1 MTESIMNQRTQPE
14 RFNILCLDG
23 GGAKGFY
30 SLGFLRELEAAL
42 GGSLASH
49 FHAIYGTSTGAIIAS
64 LIGLGKSA
72 VEALK
77 LYKEN
82 IPCILGA
89 RGAAKKSAE
98 LKRVA
103 DELYKGLDWSDFKTR
118 IGIIATNWTRE
129 RPLLFKNQVDAA
141 YGMKRTFVPGFGC
154 TVSDAVRASCSATP
168 FFEPCMLDLKNDGMI
183 EARDGG
189 FCANNP
195 ALFAVSDA
203 LNPIGIAP
211 KNIRLLTLG
220 VGHYPEPKRSWIKR
234 RIQKLAP
241 VHILQKTLNVSA
253 NTTEIQIKL
262 LLPQVPHIRV
272 SDRFESPELAMDF
285 LESDLG
291 RLNLLVQ
298 KGRDSFSARETEIQ
312 SFFN

>member
-1 MTESIMNQRTQPE
+1 MSTETANN

-30 SLGFLRELEAAL
+30 TLGFLRELEAAL
-42 GGSLASH
+42 RKPLASH
-49 FHAIYGTSTGAIIAS
+49 FQAIYGTSTRAIIAS

-72 VEALK
+72 DETLK
-77 LYKEN
+77 LYN
-82 IPCILGA
+82 DNVPSILGA
-89 RGAAKKSAE
+89 RGAGNKSAE

-103 DELYKGLDWSDFKTR
+103 EELYGELQWSDFKTR
-118 IGIIATNWTRE
+118 IGIVATNWTRE
-129 RPLLFKNQVDAA
+129 RPLIFKNMVDASH
-141 YGMKRTFVPGFGC
+141 GMRATFVPAFGC
-154 TVSDAVRASCSATP
+154 TVAEAVRASCSATP
-168 FFEPCMLDLKNDGMI
+168 FFKACTLDLVNDGKI

-195 ALFAVSDA
+195 SLFALSDV
-203 LNPIGIAP
+203 LNPLGIPAE
-211 KNIRLLTLG
+211 KVRLLTLG
-220 VGHYPEPKRSWIKR
+220 VGHYPEPERSWIAR

-253 NTTEIQIKL
+253 NTTEVQTKL

-298 KGRDSFSARETEIQ
+298 KGRDSFSSRETEIQ
-312 SFFN
+312 KFFK

>member
-1 MTESIMNQRTQPE
+1 MSDETETK

-30 SLGFLRELEAAL
+30 TLGFLRELEAAL
-42 GGSLASH
+42 GVPLASH

-64 LIGLGKSA
+64 LVALGRTA
-72 VEALK
+72 VETLK
-77 LYKEN
+77 LYEDN
-82 IPCILGA
+82 VPRILGSKNPA
-89 RGAAKKSAE
+89 DKSAE
-98 LKRVA
+98 LKEVA
-103 DELYKGLDWSDFKTR
+103 DKLYKDFSWADFKTR
-118 IGIIATNWTRE
+118 IGIVATNWTRE

-141 YGMKRTFVPGFGC
+141 HGMKATFVPGFGC
-154 TVSDAVRASCSATP
+154 TISEAVRASCSATP
-168 FFEPCMLDLKNDGMI
+168 FFEPCVLDLKNDGKI

-195 ALFAVSDA
+195 AVFALSDA

-211 KNIRLLTLG
+211 ANIRLLTVG
-220 VGHYPEPKRSWIKR
+220 VGHYPEPKRSWLQR
-234 RIQKLAP
+234 RIQRLAP

-262 LLPQVPHIRV
+262 LLPHVPHIRV

-285 LESDLG
+285 LESDLV

-298 KGRDSFSARETEIQ
+298 KGRDSFSSRETELKT
-312 SFFN
+312 FFK